1 MFENSLIVSGILSLA
16 NWLYRAFYESAI
28 VCWIG
33 KGVSALGRLWKNSG
47 IFGFF
52 AKDSRLEP
60 KIQSSVLY
68 SFVDR
73 VVQGILGWCTKIYRK
88 LRSYNENSINATLY
102 ERFVRG
108 SFVCSLNGLL
118 AIFIFFVALVPHD
131 MWNNMYM
138 LLGAI
143 GISGIYFLVL
153 LSGRNLGKSVKGIW
167 LPLLIFMMATV
178 SGVLVSHDR
187 SDSVRVLMFFVAS
200 FLICLD
206 IYGSVDSYEK
216 MKQFMTVV
224 FVGILLTS
232 VYAFYQR
239 AAGVEISA
247 SLTDLTL
254 NKDMPGRVFSTMG
267 NPNNYAEF
275 LVLLLPFCF
284 AYALNA
290 KTLGRQTLLLV
301 FCMLPVGAL
310 LMTYSRSGWISFA
323 IALVV
328 FAWFYNKKLIPILI
342 VVGLLC
348 VPLLPSS
355 IINRILTIG
364 NLEDSSSSYRLLSW
378 EGVLKMLGNGYALQG
393 IGLGPNAFSTVY
405 PPYAEARAA
414 VAPHSHMLYLEIL
427 VEMGIV
433 GLLSFV
439 WFVCALVRRSGA
451 AVHRAVRPEVK
462 NMLIAGVS
470 ALSGIAFI
478 SMVEYVWFYPRVM
491 FTFFVTAG
499 LTMAMIRI
507 ARQEKTP
514 SLAQR

>member
-1 MFENSLIVSGILSLA
+1 MFENSLIVSGIVSIA
-16 NWLYRAFYESAI
+16 NWLYRAFYQSAI
-28 VCWIG
+28 VCWTS

-47 IFGFF
+47 VYSFF

-60 KIQSSVLY
+60 KIQSSALY
-68 SFVDR
+68 SFVDWI
-73 VVQGILGWCTKIYRK
+73 VQGVLGWFTKIYRK
-88 LRSYNENSINATLY
+88 LRSYNENSVNGTLY

-118 AIFIFFVALVPHD
+118 AIFIFCVAMIPHT

-138 LLGAI
+138 LLGAV
-143 GISGIYFLVL
+143 GISGLYFLVL
-153 LSGRNLGKSVKGIW
+153 LSQGKLGKSVKGIW
-167 LPLLIFMMATV
+167 LPLLIFMMAAV
-178 SGVLVSHDR
+178 SGVLVSHAKG
-187 SDSVRVLMFFVAS
+187 DSVRVFMFFLAS
-200 FLICLD
+200 FLICLN

-216 MKQFMTVV
+216 MKQFMTLV

-239 AAGVEISA
+239 VTGVEISA

-290 KTLGRQTLLLV
+290 KTLGKKTLLLA

-328 FAWFYNKKLIPILI
+328 FAWFYNKKLIPIMIL
-342 VVGLLC
+342 VGMLC

-364 NLEDSSSSYRLLSW
+364 NMKDSSSSYRLLIW
-378 EGVLKMLGNGYALQG
+378 EGVLRMLGNGYALQG
-393 IGLGPNAFSTVY
+393 IGLGPSSFSIVY
-405 PPYAEARAA
+405 PPFAEARAA

-427 VEMGIV
+427 VEMGVI
-433 GLLSFV
+433 GLVSFV

-451 AVHRAVRPEVK
+451 AVHRAVQPEVK

-491 FTFFVTAG
+491 FTFFVAAG

-507 ARQEKTP
+507 AQREETP
-514 SLAQR
+514 MLTK